1 MEGILNAYWAHR
13 GDTVGADEQKN
24 SDLESDEKERV
35 RVAVNMLRDDYEELR
50 RLAQAEGETVSGYL
64 RKAIATERYLKTRT
78 KSGGRILIE
87 EDGVQREVVF
97 R

>member
-1 MEGILNAYWAHR
+1 
-13 GDTVGADEQKN
+13 
-24 SDLESDEKERV
+24 
-35 RVAVNMLRDDYEELR
+35 MLRDDFEELK
-50 RLAQAEGETVSGYL
+50 RLAHDEGDTVSGYL

>member
-1 MEGILNAYWAHR
+1 M
-13 GDTVGADEQKN
+13 GDEDESTVDSAK
-24 SDLESDEKERV
+24 DEKDRV
-35 RVAVNMLRDDYEELR
+35 RVAINMLRDDFEELK
-50 RLAQAEGETVSGYL
+50 RLAQDEGETVSGYL
-64 RKAIATERYLKTRT
+64 RKAIATERYLKNRT

>member
-1 MEGILNAYWAHR
+1 M
-13 GDTVGADEQKN
+13 GADEKHTSDSQK
-24 SDLESDEKERV
+24 DEKDRV
-35 RVAVNMLRDDYEELR
+35 RVSINMLRDDFEDLK
-50 RLAQAEGETVSGYL
+50 RLAQDEGDTVSGYL